1 MVAPFYTTGKW
12 QKASDGGGQK
22 PVGREADLMEMVNTH
37 GSSGASD
44 NGSDAPPKSDFVPKK
59 APRKL

>member
-12 QKASDGGGQK
+12 QRYDKNVGG
-22 PVGREADLMEMVNTH
+22 ESELIEMANAH
-37 GSSGASD
+37 GSKPSEK
-44 NGSDAPPKSDFVPKK
+44 APETQPSNDFVPKK